1 MNDLTETHSAA
12 WGNDEVGVNVLFS
25 AAGVATNITIVSK
38 FSGKILL
45 ADVGDGTLR
54 DLLSQGSL
62 DFVSELDLIVITH
75 GHFDHM
81 GGLYSLLGFLRML
94 KRSTPLDILIPKGC
108 KEVSSTVRTFKDSYC
123 DTLPFQIR
131 VQEMGHHSEFHTDFF
146 HVRSLEVDHF
156 GSENT
161 TGTMS

>member
-12 WGNDEVGVNVLFS
+12 WENDEARVDVLFS
-25 AAGVATNITIVSK
+25 AAGVATNIAMVSK
-38 FSGKILL
+38 FSGSILL

-62 DFVSELDLIVITH
+62 DFVNELNLIIITH

-108 KEVSSTVRTFKDSYC
+108 KEVSSTIRTFKDIMRPFRSKSESKRWGTIQSS
-123 DTLPFQIR
+123 TLTSFT
-131 VQEMGHHSEFHTDFF
+131 F
-146 HVRSLEVDHF
+146 VRWKW
-156 GSENT
+156 NT
-161 TGTMS
+161 MDRRMPRGPMS